1 MPIQVSC
8 VVCGKGADPLN
19 TFSRQISTLQNAAP
33 GLSRLRQILESGQ
46 FALTAE
52 ITPPASSSLAEL
64 LAKAAPLKGLADAV
78 NVTDGASARAHLEST
93 IAASTLLQ
101 NGIEPILQLTCRD
114 RNRIALQS
122 QLLGAAALGL
132 CNILVLKGDD
142 PKAGDQPDA
151 KPVFDLDAAG
161 LAATAVSIRD
171 HGQLPHGRKVGGSA
185 HFFVGVADAPIDPP
199 EGWVPA
205 SLIRKVEAGAEY
217 AQTQFCMD
225 AAILRRYM
233 TRLEETGLTRRLR
246 ILVGVAPLASA
257 KSARWIKTHLFGSII
272 PEWIIERLEK
282 AGDPPAEGRAICVDL
297 LKEYAEIPGVS
308 GAHLM
313 APLNE
318 TAIPKVIETLRT
330 SRG

>member
-1 MPIQVSC
+1 MNELSTIRRAAPTTTQVVPTTIQV
-8 VVCGKGADPLN
+8 V
-19 TFSRQISTLQNAAP
+19 P
-33 GLSRLRQILESGQ
+33 GRSRLQRVLESGQ

-52 ITPPASSSLAEL
+52 ITPPASSDLAEL
-64 LAKAAPLKGLADAV
+64 LVKAAPLKGLADAV

-101 NGIEPILQLTCRD
+101 SGIETILQLTCRD

-132 CNILVLKGDD
+132 TNILVLRGDD

-171 HGQLPHGRKVGGSA
+171 RGQLPHGRKVGGTA

-199 EGWVPA
+199 DGWSPN
-205 SLIRKVEAGAEY
+205 SLLKKVEAGAQF

-225 AAILRRYM
+225 ADILRRYVS
-233 TRLEETGLTRRLR
+233 RLAASGLAGKLHL
-246 ILVGVAPLASA
+246 IVGVAPLASA
-257 KSARWIKTHLFGSII
+257 KSARWIKGNLFGSII
-272 PEWIIERLEK
+272 PDWIIQRLENS
-282 AGDPPAEGRAICVDL
+282 ADPAAEGRAICIDL

-308 GAHLM
+308 GGHIM

-318 TAIPKVIETLRT
+318 RAIPEVIATLRA
-330 SRG
+330 S